1 MKAISDP
8 EAEVRKSAV
17 DLVKAIKAKGGK
29 QKMDNLLSDS
39 RIKSSVARQLSNWK
53 HIYFYINKVN

>member
-39 RIKSSVARQLSNWK
+39 RIKSSVARQLSN
-53 HIYFYINKVN
+53 